1 MAKTKTELFLELAS
15 PNAQGF
21 SRWVN
26 VSEFVGSYKELK
38 LGNGGS
44 WCRKESTL
52 AKKYFLEFNKSLT
65 PVQLLI
71 KQLDLILKNIIK
83 IKIV

>member
-1 MAKTKTELFLELAS
+1 MPKTKTELFLELAQ
-15 PNAQGF
+15 PDEEGR

-26 VSEFVGSYKELK
+26 VSEFIEKYKELK

-52 AKKYFLEFNKSLT
+52 AKNTYWNLINLKLQEIPLMLLEL
-65 PVQLLI
+65 
-71 KQLDLILKNIIK
+71 
-83 IKIV
+83 